1 MWWQEIVSGFVFMAY
16 LFNTFHG
23 YLFNTY
29 PELKYIKTIVLNAIA
44 GNCISFLTVMENSK
58 NTSGRNNKFKSFL
71 NSIFLK

>member
-29 PELKYIKTIVLNAIA
+29 PELKYIKTIVLKKTLMQLLEI
-44 GNCISFLTVMENSK
+44 E
-58 NTSGRNNKFKSFL
+58 
-71 NSIFLK
+71 SIF